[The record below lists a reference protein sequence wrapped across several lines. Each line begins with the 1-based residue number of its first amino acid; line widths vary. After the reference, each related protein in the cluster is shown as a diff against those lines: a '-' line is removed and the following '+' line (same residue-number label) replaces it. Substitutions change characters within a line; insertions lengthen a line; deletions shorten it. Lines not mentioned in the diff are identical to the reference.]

1 MSRKCPRCGSSGVH
15 RSSFRGPDE
24 REFYVLRSPYRCEQ
38 CGERFWV
45 VSRKAQ
51 RAMIWILV
59 LLVLMIV
66 STTIALLMPAE
77 IPPLPP
83 SVPPARGAIE
93 LPDVR
98 G

>member
-1 MSRKCPRCGSSGVH
+1 MTRKCPRCGSSGVH

-24 REFYVLRSPYRCEQ
+24 REFYILRSPYRCEQ

-45 VSRKAQ
+45 ISRKAQ

-66 STTIALLMPAE
+66 SVTLALLIPAE
-77 IPPLPP
+77 IPQPPPLAPP
-83 SVPPARGAIE
+83 SRGAIE
-93 LPDVR
+93 LLDVR
-98 G
+98 T